1 MDIIDNYLDVM
12 FSSYP
17 HTPQVAEAKA
27 ELRAMMEDVYNGALS
42 AGKSQT
48 EAVGQ
53 AIAEF
58 GSIEEVAPL
67 LGMGAL
73 PGAAPE
79 VLVGE
84 ETGAYRQIPAQLPL
98 ALPPISLRQAQNF
111 VEVRRQTRWMLGW
124 AVALFV
130 LGSVPL
136 LSLSIATSNPN
147 FALTGA
153 LAGTLGIAVI
163 IPTVAAGVGM
173 LIWRSQKLKPFNLI
187 NEGRGTTTPEVEA
200 YAYHLMDSNA
210 ASRTR
215 ALVIAVV
222 LWVLAGLPLIV
233 AGVFTQEMPQI
244 KADQYIAVGMAATL
258 ILVAAGL
265 LVFLPAN
272 WAHSAGKRLTAEGLA
287 EVRSENYSDVDRYP
301 AGVRGFFAGY
311 WPLMVVL
318 YLSWS
323 FVGNAWGISWII
335 WPIAGVLFAAIAAVL
350 AAVYPVPREQRSR

>member
-27 ELRAMMEDVYNGALS
+27 ELRAMMEDVYSGALS

-67 LGMGAL
+67 LGMGGF
-73 PGAAPE
+73 PGATPDAISGSMG
-79 VLVGE
+79 GE
-84 ETGAYRQIPAQLPL
+84 FPAQPL
-98 ALPPISLRQAQNF
+98 GLPPISLRQAQNF
-111 VEVRRQTRWMLGW
+111 AEVRRQTRWMLGW

-136 LSLSIATSNPN
+136 LSLSIASSNPD
-147 FALTGA
+147 FALTNA
-153 LAGTLGIAVI
+153 MAGTLGMAII

-187 NEGRGTTTPEVEA
+187 NEGRGMTTPEVEA
-200 YAYHLMDSNA
+200 FANHLIDSSA

-222 LWVLAGLPLIV
+222 LWVLAGMPLV
-233 AGVFTQEMPQI
+233 VTGVFTQEMPQI
-244 KADQYIAVGMAATL
+244 EADQYIAVGMAVTL

-272 WAHSAGKRLTAEGLA
+272 WAYSAGKRLTAEGLA
-287 EVRSENYSDVDRYP
+287 EVRSEKYTDLDRYP

-311 WPLMVVL
+311 WPLTVVL

-323 FVGNAWGISWII
+323 FIGNAWDISWIV

-350 AAVYPVPREQRSR
+350 AAVYPVPRDPHSF